1 MQNHVTKH
9 LDLFFV
15 VVVVALSCK
24 TTILLVIGV
33 TFEHLINQTGVDHL
47 STFFVFLFFVLPAT
61 LQMQISLSKLSSVFR
76 PECCEQCLHIF
87 L

>member
-1 MQNHVTKH
+1 MQNHATKH
-9 LDLFFV
+9 LGLFF

-33 TFEHLINQTGVDHL
+33 TFECLINQTGVDHL
-47 STFFVFLFFVLPAT
+47 STFFVFFLFFVLPAT
-61 LQMQISLSKLSSVFR
+61 LQMQISLSKLSSVFQ